1 MEFGT
6 LESFQICY
14 ETYGSPN
21 ADKSN
26 VILICHA
33 LTGDH
38 HVAGVHNKKDGRYGW
53 WDHAVGPGK
62 AIDTNCVLCH
72 LFKLSR
78 CMPGFNGLILE
89 QPQDWKTLRYVFS

>member
-38 HVAGVHNKKDGRYGW
+38 HVAGVHKKRW
-53 WDHAVGPGK
+53 KVWMVGS
-62 AIDTNCVLCH
+62 CSW
-72 LFKLSR
+72 SR
-78 CMPGFNGLILE
+78 
-89 QPQDWKTLRYVFS
+89 KSY